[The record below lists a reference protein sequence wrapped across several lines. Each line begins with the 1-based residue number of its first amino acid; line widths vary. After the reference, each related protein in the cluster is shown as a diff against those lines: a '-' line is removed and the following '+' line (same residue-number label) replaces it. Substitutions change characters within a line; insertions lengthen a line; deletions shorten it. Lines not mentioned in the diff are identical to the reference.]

1 MGYLVVQFGQTV
13 LQLPICDKELGGVV
27 AREKGWLIDEAFLES
42 VVGLCLA
49 VG

>member
-27 AREKGWLIDEAFLES
+27 GEKGWLIDEAFLES